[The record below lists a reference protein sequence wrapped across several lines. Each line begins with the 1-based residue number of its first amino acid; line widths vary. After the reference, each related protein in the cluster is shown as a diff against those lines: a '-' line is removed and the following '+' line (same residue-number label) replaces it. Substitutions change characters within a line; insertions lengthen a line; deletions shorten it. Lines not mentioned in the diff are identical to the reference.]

1 MSEVK
6 MSAQQRMD
14 ERDRQRKEQQK
25 EKKQNHQPEK
35 ASSEKKRKPAALSSP
50 KAKKVK
56 KDKTKAPKMPKK
68 DPNEPKRPL
77 SSFMMFS
84 QKHREAVKAA
94 NPESSFGSLGKLLG
108 DRWKKVS
115 AEEKSAIELVCAEN
129 KATYAIQHK
138 TYMESDARQQWEAA
152 MIEQFGEIP
161 GTATNKKGSG
171 KGGGKSTK
179 KKTKDKGPKRAC
191 TAYAYFTG
199 AKRAGIKTANPDASF
214 GDIARL
220 VSAAWK
226 ECSDEDKQEFVALAD
241 ADKVRATKDKQEWD
255 AAHPAGEAASS
266 SSQNSPQKKTKD
278 KGPKRACTAYA
289 YFTGAKRAG
298 IKTANP
304 DASFGDI
311 ARLVGTAW
319 KECSD
324 EDKQEFVALAD
335 ADKVRATK
343 DKQEWDALHPDD
355 QNEKKKEKKKVPRPK
370 KATKKKVEEPEEEEE
385 EEEEEKEKT
394 ITTFKLQ
401 GCDGKYLAFNL
412 KTLFGIPGELLTVV
426 SEEKAAVFKGYGS
439 NKNLALL
446 NVVEINADSSSGRS
460 INYDKNHML
469 NVNEEG
475 VMIQN
480 NKKNRLELVKAKGFS
495 KDPKW
500 LIRMTSNGKLLKVN
514 VPKVEKKTTEK
525 EAGAGAAGAAAA
537 ATSSSSSSSSSSKSL
552 KKKKMK
558 TFGRKDKPGA
568 TEKFEKIDWIMVE
581 DLLDTK

>member
-25 EKKQNHQPEK
+25 EKKQKQQPEK

-179 KKTKDKGPKRAC
+179 
-191 TAYAYFTG
+191 
-199 AKRAGIKTANPDASF
+199 
-214 GDIARL
+214 
-220 VSAAWK
+220 
-226 ECSDEDKQEFVALAD
+226 
-241 ADKVRATKDKQEWD
+241 
-255 AAHPAGEAASS
+255 
-266 SSQNSPQKKTKD
+266 KKTKD

>member
-1 MSEVK
+1 

-14 ERDRQRKEQQK
+14 ERDRQRKEQQQQLQPK
-25 EKKQNHQPEK
+25 QPEK
-35 ASSEKKRKPAALSSP
+35 TSSEKKRKPAALSSP

-56 KDKTKAPKMPKK
+56 KAKTKAPKMPKK

-94 NPESSFGSLGKLLG
+94 NPESSFGNLGKLLG

-255 AAHPAGEAASS
+255 AAHPEEVKAAQTMLTILNDSGILVLL
-266 SSQNSPQKKTKD
+266 NSKQMTILTNTFLPNAAKMGRMDRCKEQLIRHAPQILATPTKTDKFKKT
-278 KGPKRACTAYA
+278 
-289 YFTGAKRAG
+289 
-298 IKTANP
+298 
-304 DASFGDI
+304 
-311 ARLVGTAW
+311 
-319 KECSD
+319 
-324 EDKQEFVALAD
+324 
-335 ADKVRATK
+335 
-343 DKQEWDALHPDD
+343 
-355 QNEKKKEKKKVPRPK
+355 
-370 KATKKKVEEPEEEEE
+370 VEEA
-385 EEEEEKEKT
+385 
-394 ITTFKLQ
+394 
-401 GCDGKYLAFNL
+401 C
-412 KTLFGIPGELLTVV
+412 
-426 SEEKAAVFKGYGS
+426 
-439 NKNLALL
+439 
-446 NVVEINADSSSGRS
+446 
-460 INYDKNHML
+460 
-469 NVNEEG
+469 
-475 VMIQN
+475 
-480 NKKNRLELVKAKGFS
+480 VKS
-495 KDPKW
+495 K
-500 LIRMTSNGKLLKVN
+500 
-514 VPKVEKKTTEK
+514 
-525 EAGAGAAGAAAA
+525 AAAA
-537 ATSSSSSSSSSSKSL
+537 DQKKAKEHADQTKKSENKGSKGSA
-552 KKKKMK
+552 KGRAI
-558 TFGRKDKPGA
+558 GRKNLEPLRRQLRLNDPPPPAKEDPYTPVMFYPMKGPFQEMPQEGDGVAVQEGIDVGA
-568 TEKFEKIDWIMVE
+568 RGLRWGLAWD
-581 DLLDTK
+581 DTTALK

>member
-1 MSEVK
+1 
-6 MSAQQRMD
+6 
-14 ERDRQRKEQQK
+14 
-25 EKKQNHQPEK
+25 
-35 ASSEKKRKPAALSSP
+35 
-50 KAKKVK
+50 
-56 KDKTKAPKMPKK
+56 
-68 DPNEPKRPL
+68 
-77 SSFMMFS
+77 
-84 QKHREAVKAA
+84 
-94 NPESSFGSLGKLLG
+94 
-108 DRWKKVS
+108 
-115 AEEKSAIELVCAEN
+115 
-129 KATYAIQHK
+129 
-138 TYMESDARQQWEAA
+138 
-152 MIEQFGEIP
+152 
-161 GTATNKKGSG
+161 
-171 KGGGKSTK
+171 
-179 KKTKDKGPKRAC
+179 
-191 TAYAYFTG
+191 
-199 AKRAGIKTANPDASF
+199 
-214 GDIARL
+214 
-220 VSAAWK
+220 
-226 ECSDEDKQEFVALAD
+226 
-241 ADKVRATKDKQEWD
+241 
-255 AAHPAGEAASS
+255 
-266 SSQNSPQKKTKD
+266 
-278 KGPKRACTAYA
+278 
-289 YFTGAKRAG
+289 
-298 IKTANP
+298 
-304 DASFGDI
+304 
-311 ARLVGTAW
+311 
-319 KECSD
+319 
-324 EDKQEFVALAD
+324 
-335 ADKVRATK
+335 
-343 DKQEWDALHPDD
+343 
-355 QNEKKKEKKKVPRPK
+355 
-370 KATKKKVEEPEEEEE
+370 VEEPEEEEE